1 MPVMNGIQRSSNHVT
16 VNWDGPPGY
25 YELLEKPTL
34 KSSWQALGRQT
45 NLARTATITGAAA
58 TGFFGVLGP
67 APVYAGSQAC
77 AECHQGVHASVLTTP
92 HTQAFAALT
101 AIGQGSNP
109 ACLPCHTVGYR
120 LPTGFLSQKLTPQLA
135 GVQCENCHGP
145 AANHAANAEDISVR
159 PRVEVAA
166 AVCGG
171 CHTGPQQPTYEE
183 WLTSEHA
190 TVTQPNM
197 NASTCGRCHVGP
209 ARISMVNG
217 QTVAQNDNHLGI
229 VCATCHDL
237 HRTHTYTNVLR
248 GTFSFTNL
256 LTGQSLIITNT
267 ELGTHYTNQ
276 VRNPLA
282 STKDYFMGPTDT
294 FSTKYDPSINIC
306 AQCHNHS
313 GASWTNSAAPP
324 HRSLQYNMLLG
335 TVGQFDAVAS
345 PNFPGAHS
353 RLEKQCVA
361 CHMQTASYQ
370 SGPPAVAAVTGHTFR
385 VDSFEVCAQCHKDAA
400 TAQGLVSLAQQ
411 ATLYY
416 IQQVKAE
423 LDLWATTKAPASL
436 SAKYGSR
443 SWEYSTPGQLSPGGS
458 GPNTSE
464 QSLLPVPIQKARFNL
479 YLVISDGSYGVH
491 NPQYAIA
498 LLEQAYTWVE
508 DALDQ

>member
-1 MPVMNGIQRSSNHVT
+1 MNGILRSSNHVT

-25 YELLEKPTL
+25 YELFEKPTL
-34 KSSWQALGRQT
+34 TSSWQALGAQT
-45 NLARTATITGAAA
+45 NLGRTATITGPRAS
-58 TGFFGVLGP
+58 GFFRVLGP
-67 APVYAGSQAC
+67 APIYASSLAC
-77 AECHQGVHASVLTTP
+77 AACHQGVYDSVLTTP
-92 HTQAFAALT
+92 HTQAFAALKK
-101 AIGQGSNP
+101 AGQDKNP
-109 ACLPCHTVGYR
+109 AFLPGSTVGYR
-120 LPTGFLSQKLTPQLA
+120 LPTGFINEKLTPQLA

-145 AANHAANAEDISVR
+145 AANHAANTEDTSVR
-159 PRVEVAA
+159 PRVEVSA

-171 CHTGPQQPTYEE
+171 CHTGSQQPFYEQ
-183 WLTSEHA
+183 WLTSGHA

-209 ARISMVNG
+209 ARISMVSG
-217 QTVAQNDNHLGI
+217 ETVAASDNHLGI
-229 VCATCHDL
+229 VCATCHDP
-237 HRTHTYTNVLR
+237 HRTYTYTNALGGV
-248 GTFSFTNL
+248 FSFTNP
-256 LTGQSLIITNT
+256 LTGQSLVITNT
-267 ELGTHYTNQ
+267 VLGTHYTNQ

-313 GASWTNSAAPP
+313 GASWTNSVAPP

-345 PNFPGAHS
+345 ANFPGAHS

-385 VDSFEVCAQCHKDAA
+385 VDSFEMCAQCHKDAA

-411 ATLYY
+411 GTQYY
-416 IQQVKAE
+416 IQEVKAG
-423 LDLWATTKAPASL
+423 LDLWAATKAPSSL
-436 SAKYGSR
+436 SAKYGAR
-443 SWEYSTPGQLSPGGS
+443 AWEYSSPGELSPGGPGPS
-458 GPNTSE
+458 GSE
-464 QSLLPVPIQKARFNL
+464 QSLIPVNIQKARFNL

-491 NPQYAIA
+491 NPQYASA
-498 LLEQAYTWVE
+498 LLEQAYTWVR
-508 DALDQ
+508 DALDP